1 MSLFLDQTRCK
12 KITFVF
18 GSNRRQKKITKPCS
32 GLLVASPPGSGTKY
46 ESVLVKALN
55 DEAFKALGRAN
66 LTGLTQGFRMA
77 ADAVV
82 RNLDCQARKITT
94 FEEIAQVGTT
104 AANGD
109 GEIGE
114 LIAKVFEKGWENDLI
129 TIFDRKALYNEL
141 NFVKGMKL
149 EWGLKSPYFFTHK
162 NKKEC
167 VLDGALVLIYDTKI
181 SNSNVIRQASLPCMM
196 QGQSLLVVA
205 EDVENE
211 VLGDIATDFTCT
223 TEKVCI
229 IKAAGLAEDRK
240 AIMEDLAI
248 LTGGQVLTGGSGM
261 NSTYFVP
268 LKLGSCKRVIATMD
282 NVVIIGGSG
291 ELVDIQERCEQLR
304 STIKLSTSDK
314 LKDRLAKLSGG
325 YAVLKVCGHGKAEVR
340 EKKLKITNALH
351 AVQAAKE
358 EGIVPGSGV
367 ALLYALKELDKLQT
381 TNSDQKIGVQ
391 IVQNALKV
399 SIPLIIISFSISSC
413 EPEIM
418 AAYLIASNAGVDGS
432 VIDKLLEQD
441 SSDLGYNPA
450 RGNFV
455 DMFKCGDVDPLKHV
469 PSEFAKA
476 TSPWWLEHVK
486 DETEAP
492 GRLNDRNGFV
502 EDLAILTRGQF
513 TLSPKITVRGG
524 SGDWTDIH
532 SEIHIENTLYE
543 LEMCWDLE
551 SRIQQL
557 SRSAAILKDRSEGKK
572 DRVEKAV
579 RLYSSAMKNGVLP
592 GDGVALLYSSKELD
606 NLQTTNSHEKIGI
619 QLLQNALR

>member
-1 MSLFLDQTRCK
+1 MFRFACSLASRVRLINTTGTQPVCCTWSRNYGAED
-12 KITFVF
+12 
-18 GSNRRQKKITKPCS
+18 TKRFIDC
-32 GLLVASPPGSGTKY
+32 TKY
-46 ESVLVKALN
+46 ESVLVKAPN

-367 ALLYALKELDKLQT
+367 ALLYASKELDKLQT

-391 IVQNALKV
+391 IVQNALK
-399 SIPLIIISFSISSC
+399 
-413 EPEIM
+413 M

-450 RGNFV
+450 RGLYV
-455 DMFKCGDVDPLKHV
+455 QVWGCR
-469 PSEFAKA
+469 S
-476 TSPWWLEHVK
+476 T
-486 DETEAP
+486 ETCTIRICKGHKYDFIEECN
-492 GRLNDRNGFV
+492 LV
-502 EDLAILTRGQF
+502 H
-513 TLSPKITVRGG
+513 GG
-524 SGDWTDIH
+524 S
-532 SEIHIENTLYE
+532 S
-543 LEMCWDLE
+543 M
-551 SRIQQL
+551 SRM
-557 SRSAAILKDRSEGKK
+557 RRK
-572 DRVEKAV
+572 V
-579 RLYSSAMKNGVLP
+579 
-592 GDGVALLYSSKELD
+592 
-606 NLQTTNSHEKIGI
+606 
-619 QLLQNALR
+619 

>member
-129 TIFDRKALYNEL
+129 TIF
-141 NFVKGMKL
+141 
-149 EWGLKSPYFFTHK
+149 
-162 NKKEC
+162 

>member
-1 MSLFLDQTRCK
+1 
-12 KITFVF
+12 
-18 GSNRRQKKITKPCS
+18 
-32 GLLVASPPGSGTKY
+32 
-46 ESVLVKALN
+46 
-55 DEAFKALGRAN
+55 
-66 LTGLTQGFRMA
+66 MA

-129 TIFDRKALYNEL
+129 TIF
-141 NFVKGMKL
+141 
-149 EWGLKSPYFFTHK
+149 
-162 NKKEC
+162 

-181 SNSNVIRQASLPCMM
+181 SNSNVIRQACLPCMM

-367 ALLYALKELDKLQT
+367 ALLYASKELDKLQT

-391 IVQNALKV
+391 IVQNALK
-399 SIPLIIISFSISSC
+399 
-413 EPEIM
+413 M

-441 SSDLGYNPA
+441 SSDPGYNPA
-450 RGNFV
+450 RGNYV

-486 DETEAP
+486 DETEGLECNDMNIVCVTAP

-532 SEIHIENTLYE
+532 
-543 LEMCWDLE
+543 C
-551 SRIQQL
+551 
-557 SRSAAILKDRSEGKK
+557 RSEGKK

-619 QLLQNALR
+619 QLFQNALR

>member
-1 MSLFLDQTRCK
+1 MLITSLIYLF
-12 KITFVF
+12 
-18 GSNRRQKKITKPCS
+18 
-32 GLLVASPPGSGTKY
+32 AGTKY
-46 ESVLVKALN
+46 ESALVKAPN
-55 DEAFKALGRAN
+55 DEAFKALGRVN

-129 TIFDRKALYNEL
+129 TIF
-141 NFVKGMKL
+141 
-149 EWGLKSPYFFTHK
+149 
-162 NKKEC
+162 

-181 SNSNVIRQASLPCMM
+181 SNSNVIRQACLPCMM

-367 ALLYALKELDKLQT
+367 ALLYASKELDKLQT

-391 IVQNALKV
+391 IVQNALK
-399 SIPLIIISFSISSC
+399 
-413 EPEIM
+413 M

-432 VIDKLLEQD
+432 IIDKLLEQD

-450 RGNFV
+450 RGNYV

-469 PSEFAKA
+469 PSEFA
-476 TSPWWLEHVK
+476 
-486 DETEAP
+486 
-492 GRLNDRNGFV
+492 
-502 EDLAILTRGQF
+502 
-513 TLSPKITVRGG
+513 
-524 SGDWTDIH
+524 
-532 SEIHIENTLYE
+532 
-543 LEMCWDLE
+543 
-551 SRIQQL
+551 
-557 SRSAAILKDRSEGKK
+557 
-572 DRVEKAV
+572 
-579 RLYSSAMKNGVLP
+579 
-592 GDGVALLYSSKELD
+592 
-606 NLQTTNSHEKIGI
+606 
-619 QLLQNALR
+619 

>member
-1 MSLFLDQTRCK
+1 MFRFACSLASRVRLINTTGTQPVCCTWSRND
-12 KITFVF
+12 
-18 GSNRRQKKITKPCS
+18 GAEDTKRFIDC
-32 GLLVASPPGSGTKY
+32 TKY
-46 ESVLVKALN
+46 ESVLVKAPN

-66 LTGLTQGFRMA
+66 LTGLTQR
-77 ADAVV
+77 
-82 RNLDCQARKITT
+82 
-94 FEEIAQVGTT
+94 VGTT

-129 TIFDRKALYNEL
+129 TIF
-141 NFVKGMKL
+141 
-149 EWGLKSPYFFTHK
+149 
-162 NKKEC
+162 

-181 SNSNVIRQASLPCMM
+181 SNSNVIRQACLPCMM

-367 ALLYALKELDKLQT
+367 ALLYASKELDKLQT

-391 IVQNALKV
+391 IVQNALK
-399 SIPLIIISFSISSC
+399 
-413 EPEIM
+413 M

-441 SSDLGYNPA
+441 SSDPGYNPA
-450 RGNFV
+450 R

-476 TSPWWLEHVK
+476 TSMISLK
-486 DETEAP
+486 
-492 GRLNDRNGFV
+492 N
-502 EDLAILTRGQF
+502 AI
-513 TLSPKITVRGG
+513 
-524 SGDWTDIH
+524 
-532 SEIHIENTLYE
+532 
-543 LEMCWDLE
+543 
-551 SRIQQL
+551 
-557 SRSAAILKDRSEGKK
+557 
-572 DRVEKAV
+572 
-579 RLYSSAMKNGVLP
+579 
-592 GDGVALLYSSKELD
+592 
-606 NLQTTNSHEKIGI
+606 
-619 QLLQNALR
+619 

>member
-1 MSLFLDQTRCK
+1 MLITSLIYLF
-12 KITFVF
+12 
-18 GSNRRQKKITKPCS
+18 
-32 GLLVASPPGSGTKY
+32 AGTKY
-46 ESVLVKALN
+46 ESALVKAPN
-55 DEAFKALGRAN
+55 DEAFKALGRVN

-129 TIFDRKALYNEL
+129 TIF
-141 NFVKGMKL
+141 
-149 EWGLKSPYFFTHK
+149 
-162 NKKEC
+162 

-181 SNSNVIRQASLPCMM
+181 SNSNVIRQACLPCMM

-367 ALLYALKELDKLQT
+367 ALLYASKELDKLQT

-432 VIDKLLEQD
+432 IIDKLLEQD

-450 RGNFV
+450 RGNYV

-469 PSEFAKA
+469 PSEFA
-476 TSPWWLEHVK
+476 
-486 DETEAP
+486 
-492 GRLNDRNGFV
+492 
-502 EDLAILTRGQF
+502 
-513 TLSPKITVRGG
+513 
-524 SGDWTDIH
+524 
-532 SEIHIENTLYE
+532 
-543 LEMCWDLE
+543 
-551 SRIQQL
+551 
-557 SRSAAILKDRSEGKK
+557 
-572 DRVEKAV
+572 
-579 RLYSSAMKNGVLP
+579 
-592 GDGVALLYSSKELD
+592 
-606 NLQTTNSHEKIGI
+606 
-619 QLLQNALR
+619 

>member
-1 MSLFLDQTRCK
+1 MLFK
-12 KITFVF
+12 AYVFVF
-18 GSNRRQKKITKPCS
+18 GSNTVQENHICFWIKSSAKENHKTMFRFACSLASRVRLINTTGTQSVCCTWSRNYGAEDTKRFIDC
-32 GLLVASPPGSGTKY
+32 TKY

-129 TIFDRKALYNEL
+129 TIF
-141 NFVKGMKL
+141 
-149 EWGLKSPYFFTHK
+149 
-162 NKKEC
+162 

-391 IVQNALKV
+391 IVQNALK
-399 SIPLIIISFSISSC
+399 
-413 EPEIM
+413 M

-450 RGNFV
+450 R

-476 TSPWWLEHVK
+476 TSMISLK
-486 DETEAP
+486 
-492 GRLNDRNGFV
+492 N
-502 EDLAILTRGQF
+502 AI
-513 TLSPKITVRGG
+513 
-524 SGDWTDIH
+524 
-532 SEIHIENTLYE
+532 
-543 LEMCWDLE
+543 
-551 SRIQQL
+551 
-557 SRSAAILKDRSEGKK
+557 
-572 DRVEKAV
+572 
-579 RLYSSAMKNGVLP
+579 
-592 GDGVALLYSSKELD
+592 
-606 NLQTTNSHEKIGI
+606 
-619 QLLQNALR
+619 

>member
-1 MSLFLDQTRCK
+1 MFRFACSLASRVRLINTTGTQSVCCTWSRNYGAED
-12 KITFVF
+12 
-18 GSNRRQKKITKPCS
+18 TKRFIDC
-32 GLLVASPPGSGTKY
+32 TKY

-129 TIFDRKALYNEL
+129 TIF
-141 NFVKGMKL
+141 
-149 EWGLKSPYFFTHK
+149 
-162 NKKEC
+162 

-391 IVQNALKV
+391 IVQNALKNEGCREV
-399 SIPLIIISFSISSC
+399 LVVDIIYFTSLKAFLLLLSLHLQ
-413 EPEIM
+413 M

-476 TSPWWLEHVK
+476 TSMISLK
-486 DETEAP
+486 
-492 GRLNDRNGFV
+492 N
-502 EDLAILTRGQF
+502 AI
-513 TLSPKITVRGG
+513 
-524 SGDWTDIH
+524 
-532 SEIHIENTLYE
+532 
-543 LEMCWDLE
+543 
-551 SRIQQL
+551 
-557 SRSAAILKDRSEGKK
+557 
-572 DRVEKAV
+572 
-579 RLYSSAMKNGVLP
+579 
-592 GDGVALLYSSKELD
+592 
-606 NLQTTNSHEKIGI
+606 
-619 QLLQNALR
+619 

>member
-1 MSLFLDQTRCK
+1 
-12 KITFVF
+12 
-18 GSNRRQKKITKPCS
+18 
-32 GLLVASPPGSGTKY
+32 
-46 ESVLVKALN
+46 
-55 DEAFKALGRAN
+55 
-66 LTGLTQGFRMA
+66 MA

-129 TIFDRKALYNEL
+129 TIF
-141 NFVKGMKL
+141 
-149 EWGLKSPYFFTHK
+149 
-162 NKKEC
+162 

-181 SNSNVIRQASLPCMM
+181 SNSNVIRQACLPCMM

-367 ALLYALKELDKLQT
+367 ALLYASKELDKLQT

-391 IVQNALKV
+391 IVQNALK
-399 SIPLIIISFSISSC
+399 
-413 EPEIM
+413 M

-441 SSDLGYNPA
+441 SSDPGYNPA
-450 RGNFV
+450 RGNYV

-486 DETEAP
+486 DETEGLESP

-532 SEIHIENTLYE
+532 
-543 LEMCWDLE
+543 C
-551 SRIQQL
+551 
-557 SRSAAILKDRSEGKK
+557 RSEGKK

-619 QLLQNALR
+619 QLFQNALR

>member
-1 MSLFLDQTRCK
+1 MFRFACSLASRVRLINTTGTQPVCCTWSRND
-12 KITFVF
+12 
-18 GSNRRQKKITKPCS
+18 GAEDTKRFIDC
-32 GLLVASPPGSGTKY
+32 TKY
-46 ESVLVKALN
+46 ESVLVKAPN

-66 LTGLTQGFRMA
+66 LTGLTQR
-77 ADAVV
+77 
-82 RNLDCQARKITT
+82 
-94 FEEIAQVGTT
+94 VGTT

-181 SNSNVIRQASLPCMM
+181 SNSNVIRQACLPCMM

-367 ALLYALKELDKLQT
+367 ALLYASKELDKLQT

-391 IVQNALKV
+391 IVQNALK
-399 SIPLIIISFSISSC
+399 
-413 EPEIM
+413 M

-441 SSDLGYNPA
+441 SSDPGYNPA
-450 RGNFV
+450 RGNYV

-476 TSPWWLEHVK
+476 TSMISLK
-486 DETEAP
+486 
-492 GRLNDRNGFV
+492 N
-502 EDLAILTRGQF
+502 AI
-513 TLSPKITVRGG
+513 
-524 SGDWTDIH
+524 
-532 SEIHIENTLYE
+532 
-543 LEMCWDLE
+543 
-551 SRIQQL
+551 
-557 SRSAAILKDRSEGKK
+557 
-572 DRVEKAV
+572 
-579 RLYSSAMKNGVLP
+579 
-592 GDGVALLYSSKELD
+592 
-606 NLQTTNSHEKIGI
+606 
-619 QLLQNALR
+619 

>member
-1 MSLFLDQTRCK
+1 MFRFACSLASRVRYTVLHTFPISHPLFVRLLSF
-12 KITFVF
+12 ITSFICFDFSHLFIANFINCRLINTTGTQPVCCTWSRNY
-18 GSNRRQKKITKPCS
+18 GAEDTKRFIDC
-32 GLLVASPPGSGTKY
+32 TKY
-46 ESVLVKALN
+46 ESALVKAPN
-55 DEAFKALGRAN
+55 DEAFKALGRVN

-181 SNSNVIRQASLPCMM
+181 SNSNVIRQACLPCMM

-367 ALLYALKELDKLQT
+367 ALLYASKELDKLQT

-391 IVQNALKV
+391 IVQNALK
-399 SIPLIIISFSISSC
+399 
-413 EPEIM
+413 M

-432 VIDKLLEQD
+432 IIDKLLEQD

-450 RGNFV
+450 RGNYV

-469 PSEFAKA
+469 PSEFA
-476 TSPWWLEHVK
+476 
-486 DETEAP
+486 
-492 GRLNDRNGFV
+492 
-502 EDLAILTRGQF
+502 
-513 TLSPKITVRGG
+513 
-524 SGDWTDIH
+524 
-532 SEIHIENTLYE
+532 
-543 LEMCWDLE
+543 
-551 SRIQQL
+551 
-557 SRSAAILKDRSEGKK
+557 
-572 DRVEKAV
+572 
-579 RLYSSAMKNGVLP
+579 
-592 GDGVALLYSSKELD
+592 
-606 NLQTTNSHEKIGI
+606 
-619 QLLQNALR
+619 

>member
-129 TIFDRKALYNEL
+129 TIF
-141 NFVKGMKL
+141 
-149 EWGLKSPYFFTHK
+149 
-162 NKKEC
+162 

-391 IVQNALKV
+391 IVQNALK
-399 SIPLIIISFSISSC
+399 
-413 EPEIM
+413 M

-486 DETEAP
+486 DETEGLESP

>member
-129 TIFDRKALYNEL
+129 TIF
-141 NFVKGMKL
+141 
-149 EWGLKSPYFFTHK
+149 
-162 NKKEC
+162 

-391 IVQNALKV
+391 IVQNALK
-399 SIPLIIISFSISSC
+399 
-413 EPEIM
+413 M

>member
-1 MSLFLDQTRCK
+1 
-12 KITFVF
+12 
-18 GSNRRQKKITKPCS
+18 
-32 GLLVASPPGSGTKY
+32 
-46 ESVLVKALN
+46 
-55 DEAFKALGRAN
+55 
-66 LTGLTQGFRMA
+66 MA

-181 SNSNVIRQASLPCMM
+181 SNSNVIRQACLPCMM

-367 ALLYALKELDKLQT
+367 ALLYASKELDKLQT

-391 IVQNALKV
+391 IVQNALK
-399 SIPLIIISFSISSC
+399 
-413 EPEIM
+413 M

-441 SSDLGYNPA
+441 SSDPGYNPA
-450 RGNFV
+450 RGNYV

-532 SEIHIENTLYE
+532 
-543 LEMCWDLE
+543 C
-551 SRIQQL
+551 
-557 SRSAAILKDRSEGKK
+557 RSEGKK

-619 QLLQNALR
+619 QLFQNALR

>member
-1 MSLFLDQTRCK
+1 
-12 KITFVF
+12 
-18 GSNRRQKKITKPCS
+18 
-32 GLLVASPPGSGTKY
+32 
-46 ESVLVKALN
+46 
-55 DEAFKALGRAN
+55 
-66 LTGLTQGFRMA
+66 MA

-129 TIFDRKALYNEL
+129 TIF
-141 NFVKGMKL
+141 
-149 EWGLKSPYFFTHK
+149 
-162 NKKEC
+162 

-181 SNSNVIRQASLPCMM
+181 SNSNVIRQACLPCMM

-367 ALLYALKELDKLQT
+367 ALLYASKELDKLQT

-391 IVQNALKV
+391 IVQNALK
-399 SIPLIIISFSISSC
+399 
-413 EPEIM
+413 M

-441 SSDLGYNPA
+441 SSDPGYNPA
-450 RGNFV
+450 RGNYV

-532 SEIHIENTLYE
+532 
-543 LEMCWDLE
+543 C
-551 SRIQQL
+551 
-557 SRSAAILKDRSEGKK
+557 RSEGKK

-619 QLLQNALR
+619 QLFQNALR